1 MISAV
6 AGDFSYWHLA
16 NVGVEIGH
24 PAIVLVAVASL
35 VLLRKRSMPAW
46 HYTRL
51 GLAWVISPWRPFG
64 TAQRV
69 LSAVKVV

>member
-24 PAIVLVAVASL
+24 PAIVLVAWRRLSCCASAACQ
-35 VLLRKRSMPAW
+35 RGTIPASGW
-46 HYTRL
+46 R
-51 GLAWVISPWRPFG
+51 GVISPWRPFG